1 MSNDFPVPIEQPK
14 VPETVCI
21 VPWIG
26 MEVNSLGNYRPCCLM
41 DGYIQDENGN
51 DYLATETTI
60 SQAFESQWMKDFRQA
75 FLDGEKPEACKKC
88 WAEEDAGRMSKRMNA
103 TQNQHYLSGVNKD
116 DIDYHNIDP
125 KEIYYMDL
133 KLGNICNFQC
143 RICGSHSSNKLIN
156 EEIAF
161 VSPHAKSGHVAHTYR
176 KLGKWPRHAPEFWDD
191 LKELL
196 PTVLYFEITGGEPWL
211 IKEQFDLLQFAV
223 DCGEAHHIEV
233 HYNTNGSQWP
243 ERGPD
248 IWKHF
253 KALRVAFSIDNVGKR
268 FEFERKNGN
277 WNNTLETIRKMHEFK
292 MQQKLRS
299 DRITDVTT
307 QICLTVNIQN
317 VYYLEEICNW
327 GLTQD
332 FDHFYFNMLHYPDS
346 MSIAHMTPQAQIL
359 VVDKLESGDFSPQHQ
374 RDIENIIKFIDLGPG
389 SDGSE
394 FAKRTDM
401 FDTSRGESF
410 DTLYPEISE
419 AMRFK
424 DHTKSEFFCMAP
436 WVHTYISPQSERRM
450 CCASR
455 EPAQN
460 FKQYIDTKGSDG
472 QYNPITIQEHWNSDH
487 MKDVRVR
494 MMNGEQLPECANCD
508 MNPSAAYRDYFW
520 HLFGNYYYHV
530 LGNTE
535 EDGTHDG
542 APISWDYRIS
552 NLCNF
557 KCRMCGDMLSSAWET
572 EMKKHNLLDMENPK
586 NFWMKP
592 DVRNQITTFQ
602 KEVVYKELQ
611 DAVEMHQVKEIYWVG
626 GEPLMMEEHW
636 EVMKR
641 LLELKDIKEV
651 YVRYNTNLSKLSYK
665 GIHLFNDILLKAQN
679 WEICASIDATGVVGE
694 YIRTGLNWEQ
704 WLQNFKDGMAI
715 ARHPRQMRLDLT
727 ITLPGLIVLQDMFNL
742 ANELGVQVLTKSVL
756 AYSPDIFMSPQCLPR
771 PLLNKIVDDHL
782 EYMLPRVDWKTQ
794 SIVDVLQGYKHS
806 IKTLEEEWPDA
817 WEDGM
822 AKGKGLCNMYETIRE
837 QDISMGEIMAM
848 REDTNKWWMSI
859 DPISEQEYS
868 DRQGE
873 RGQY

>member
-1 MSNDFPVPIEQPK
+1 MKHKKNNNFPVPVE

-41 DGYIQDENGN
+41 DGYIQDENGE
-51 DYLATETTI
+51 DFVATETTI
-60 SQAFESQWMKDFRQA
+60 SEAFRSKWMQDFRQQ
-75 FLDGEKPEACKKC
+75 FLDGYRPEACKKC
-88 WAEEDAGRMSKRMNA
+88 WAEEDAGRMSKRINA
-103 TQNQHYLSGVNKD
+103 THNKHYLSAVNKD
-116 DIDYHNIDP
+116 AIDYNNINP
-125 KEIYYMDL
+125 QEIYYMDL

-143 RICGSHSSNKLIN
+143 RICGSHSSNKLIK

-161 VSPHAKSGHVAHTYR
+161 VSPHAKSGHIAHTYKKR
-176 KLGKWPRHAPEFWDD
+176 GLWPRQSPTFWED
-191 LKELL
+191 LQALL
-196 PTVLYFEITGGEPWL
+196 PTVLNFELTGGEPFL
-211 IKEQFDLLQFAV
+211 IKEQFELLQFAV
-223 DCGEAHHIEV
+223 DCGEAHHIEL
-233 HYNTNGSQWP
+233 HYNTNGSTWP
-243 ERGPD
+243 ENGPD

-253 KALRVAFSIDNVGKR
+253 KSLNVAFSIDNVGKR

-277 WNNTLETIRKMHEFK
+277 WENTLHTIGKMHKFRDSVDNVK
-292 MQQKLRS
+292 
-299 DRITDVTT
+299 T

-317 VYYLEEICNW
+317 VYYLKELCDW
-327 GLTQD
+327 ALTQG
-332 FDHFYFNMLHYPDS
+332 FDHFYFNMLHYPET
-346 MSIAHMTPQAQIL
+346 MSIAYMTPEAQEL
-359 VVDKLESGDFSPQHQ
+359 VINKLSTDEFAPQHQ
-374 RDIENIIKFIDLGPG
+374 RDIDNIIQFIKNGPG
-389 SDGSE
+389 SDGKE

-401 FDTSRGESF
+401 FDISRGENF
-410 DTLYPEISE
+410 DTLYPEISK

-424 DHTKSEFFCMAP
+424 DNVKSPYFCMAP

-460 FKQYIDTKGSDG
+460 FRQYIDTKGSDG

-508 MNPSAAYRDYFW
+508 MNPSGAYRDYFW

-535 EDGTHDG
+535 ADGTHDG

-557 KCRMCGDMLSSAWET
+557 KCRMCGDMLSSSWEA
-572 EMKKHNLLDMENPK
+572 EMKKHNLVDMDNPK

-592 DVRNQITTFQ
+592 DVRDKIHTFQ
-602 KEVVYKELQ
+602 KDVVYRELQ
-611 DAVEMHQVKEIYWVG
+611 DAVEDHLVKEIYWVG

-636 EVMKR
+636 EIMKR
-641 LLELKDIKEV
+641 LIELKDIKDV

-665 GIHLFNDILLKAQN
+665 GLHLYDDILPKTQS
-679 WEICASIDATGVVGE
+679 WEICASIDATGPVGE
-694 YIRTGLNWEQ
+694 YIRTGLDWEQ
-704 WLQNFKDGMAI
+704 WLQNFKKGLTI

-727 ITLPGLIVLQDMFNL
+727 ITLPGLIVLQDMFDL
-742 ANELGVQVLTKSVL
+742 ANELNCGVLTKTVL

-771 PLLNKIVDDHL
+771 EILNNIVDDHL
-782 EYMLPRVDWKTQ
+782 AYMLPRVDWKTQ
-794 SIVDVLQGYKHS
+794 SIVDVLVGYKES
-806 IKTLEEEWPDA
+806 LKTLEEEWPDA
-817 WEDGM
+817 WEDGI
-822 AKGKGLCNMYETIRE
+822 AKGKGLCLTYENIRT
-837 QDISMGEIMAM
+837 QKITMDEIMAI
-848 REDTNKWWMSI
+848 RPDTNKWWQSI
-859 DPISEQEYS
+859 TPITEEEYS
-868 DRQGE
+868 KRQGE